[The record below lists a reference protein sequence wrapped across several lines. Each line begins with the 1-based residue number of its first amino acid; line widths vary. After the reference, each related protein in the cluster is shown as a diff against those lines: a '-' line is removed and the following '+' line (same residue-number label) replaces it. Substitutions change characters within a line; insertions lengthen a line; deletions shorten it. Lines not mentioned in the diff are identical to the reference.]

1 MKKIMTVTAMLVF
14 AISMFAKDIKTV
26 VFTTLPQMH
35 CENCENKIKGN
46 LRFEKGIKQITTSVP
61 DQKVTIE
68 YDADKTTPENIAKG
82 FAKIGYE
89 ATVVT
94 GEAKKK
100 GCSGSSK
107 KADATKGS
115 CCKKNGEKKEGSCCK
130 KNGEKKEGNCCKK
143 AEVKKEGCG
152 GCSKKAEAVKGNCC
166 KKDGEKKAGS
176 CSEKAEVKK
185 KGCSGCSKKAEAVKG
200 NCSTK

>member
-82 FAKIGYE
+82 FAKIGYK

-100 GCSGSSK
+100 GCSGCSK

-115 CCKKNGEKKEGSCCK
+115 CCKKNGEKNAGSCS
-130 KNGEKKEGNCCKK
+130 KK

-152 GCSKKAEAVKGNCC
+152 GCSKKAEAVKGNC
-166 KKDGEKKAGS
+166 
-176 CSEKAEVKK
+176 
-185 KGCSGCSKKAEAVKG
+185 
-200 NCSTK
+200 STK

>member
-100 GCSGSSK
+100 GCSGCSK

-115 CCKKNGEKKEGSCCK
+115 CKKNGEKKADATKGNCCK

-152 GCSKKAEAVKGNCC
+152 GCSKKAEAVKGNC
-166 KKDGEKKAGS
+166 
-176 CSEKAEVKK
+176 
-185 KGCSGCSKKAEAVKG
+185 
-200 NCSTK
+200 STK